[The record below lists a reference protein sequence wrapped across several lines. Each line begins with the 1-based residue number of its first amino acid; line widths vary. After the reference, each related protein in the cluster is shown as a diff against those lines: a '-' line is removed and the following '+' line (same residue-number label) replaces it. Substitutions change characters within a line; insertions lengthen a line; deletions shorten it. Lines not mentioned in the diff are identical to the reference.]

1 MANVDVEVRESAQV
15 IALMDCP
22 SFLSKYQFLQK
33 NVASRSTR
41 ELYEIYPREKGS
53 FLSSKYNRRGINFD
67 KIGLGDFRH
76 FLLHMG
82 PKPNP
87 TDSLDRIDNAKG
99 YVIGNLRWASK
110 LEQSQNR
117 RITRWIE
124 WNGSRYSRRQFARLI
139 SIPHARLRQ
148 QIHRGW
154 SLAKIVE
161 GAAVSQNP
169 LRDWRFD
176 TSNGSELERLYRKA
190 GAFGQPRIDFLLDYL
205 RRQLKGEKR
214 LDAASRLRHLHLRY
228 ERKRQELVVATEGL
242 EMAKT
247 DALLAAMDVDP
258 SQAKEDHQQNIV
270 QSIANPKKVFVYID

>member
-1 MANVDVEVRESAQV
+1 MANVDVEMRESTQV

-22 SFLSKYQFLQK
+22 SFLSKYQVLQK
-33 NVASRSTR
+33 DVVSRSTQD
-41 ELYEIYPREKGS
+41 LYEIYPREKGS

-67 KIGLGDFRH
+67 RVRLGNFRH

-99 YVIGNLRWASK
+99 YEVGNLRWASK

-154 SLAKIVE
+154 TLAKIVE
-161 GAAVSQNP
+161 CAAMSQNP

-176 TSNGSELERLYRKA
+176 TSNGPELERLYRKA
-190 GAFGQPRIDFLLDYL
+190 GAFGQPRIDFLLEYL

-214 LDAASRLRHLHLRY
+214 LDAASRLRHLHRRY
-228 ERKRQELVVATEGL
+228 ERKRQELVAATDGL

-247 DALLAAMDVDP
+247 DALLAAMDADAN
-258 SQAKEDHQQNIV
+258 QAEEDHEQDTV
-270 QSIANPKKVFVYID
+270 QSIAKAKKIFIYID